1 MTLKVVAKVFG
12 SLIPAM
18 IGTYLLVKDY
28 IAAANHPECSVSPMV
43 MWVKFGVGLIVSII
57 LLFAVFRQ
65 LFLDKRIKQF
75 LCPLIWVCSNKIFD
89 LDGEETYIC
98 HSRNCC

>member
-1 MTLKVVAKVFG
+1 MNLKVVAKVFG
-12 SLIPAM
+12 SLIPAI

-28 IAAANHPECSVSPMV
+28 IAAANHPEWSVSPMV

-65 LFLDKRIKQF
+65 K
-75 LCPLIWVCSNKIFD
+75 N
-89 LDGEETYIC
+89 
-98 HSRNCC
+98 